1 MTLTGHIGA
10 SVAAAYAVERFVFK
24 NEVTPVSLGL
34 AALIGILPDL
44 DTPLILAL
52 TRNWRLQ
59 ARNAHHQFFTHTPF
73 FYLLL
78 TLLLSLF
85 MSTHLVA
92 LFGLLT
98 FLHLALDSWATDDG
112 IMWKWPKAG
121 DRTQYSLC
129 PRVVHVD
136 EAHGWE
142 YYFQYYFRTWYTVL
156 PELMFL
162 SGGLLI
168 MTQAL
173 GAVLG

>member
-24 NEVTPVSLGL
+24 SEVTPVSLGL

-44 DTPLILAL
+44 DTLLILAL
-52 TRNWRLQ
+52 TRNWRLR

-85 MSTHLVA
+85 MPIHAVV

-98 FLHLALDSWATDDG
+98 ILHMVLDSWATDDG

-121 DRTQYSLC
+121 DRTQYSLF
-129 PRVVHVD
+129 PQVAHVD
-136 EAHGWE
+136 GVHGWE
-142 YYFQYYFRTWYTVL
+142 YYAKYYFRTWYTAL
-156 PELMFL
+156 PELVFL
-162 SGGLLI
+162 CGG
-168 MTQAL
+168 
-173 GAVLG
+173 VLVMIQTPGSVPG